1 MTIEQAIFQADELK
15 PNQIPRA
22 EKISWLSHLDKRI
35 FREII
40 QQHDPDPAYPDA
52 FSGYTQDTP
61 PDTELLAKAPYDEL
75 YLYCLQMRADL
86 VNQEYDKY
94 NNDLLL
100 FSAAWGAFARAY
112 HREHR
117 FRLTPPWLRF

>member
-1 MTIEQAIFQADELK
+1 MCASGKYVFKLHYIKKELK
-15 PNQIPRA
+15 FKSQVMNPDN
-22 EKISWLSHLDKRI
+22 KIHI

-40 QQHDPDPAYPDA
+40 QQHDPDPAYPDT

-61 PDTELLAKAPYDEL
+61 PDTQLLAKAPYDEL